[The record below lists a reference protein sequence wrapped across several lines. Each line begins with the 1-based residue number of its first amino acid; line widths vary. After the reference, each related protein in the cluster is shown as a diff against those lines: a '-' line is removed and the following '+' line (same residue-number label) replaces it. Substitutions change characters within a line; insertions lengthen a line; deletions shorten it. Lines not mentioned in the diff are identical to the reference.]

1 VSYGPRPPFGAYP
14 LPMGQIKTEGA
25 QQRRFLQTG
34 KGLSPNISHEG
45 LSKKALSLS
54 TESAR
59 RPAVLGGP
67 PRLNGHPM
75 GLFEF

>member
-1 VSYGPRPPFGAYP
+1 MAHGPLLVLTPYLLDRSR
-14 LPMGQIKTEGA
+14 LRVRA